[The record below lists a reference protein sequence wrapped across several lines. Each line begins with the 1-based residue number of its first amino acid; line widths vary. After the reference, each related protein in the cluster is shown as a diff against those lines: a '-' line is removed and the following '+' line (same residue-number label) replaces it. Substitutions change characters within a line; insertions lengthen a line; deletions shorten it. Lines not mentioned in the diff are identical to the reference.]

1 MNRKWLRLAAA
12 ALTLLVCMSLS
23 AAAEAPFY
31 DYTYDEWGDPVGAP
45 RAYDLFEVADASVI
59 GTALKGPSDLA
70 VSGEEI
76 YIADTGNNRIV
87 VLDSGFHLLR
97 EWNGTESPDGRLDFA
112 APEGVFVTEDGRV
125 LVADTGNGRL
135 VVTDREGRFLDVYGA
150 PETDILPSD
159 FQYKPIKVAADKAG
173 RLFVVSQSFNMGL
186 LEFDREGRFTQTL
199 GAAKVQVTVF
209 DLFWRLI
216 STKAQQ
222 ERMQQFVPTEYNN
235 LAVDEDGFVYASTS
249 IYEEYNIEGY
259 GLTAVRKLNASGSDI
274 LRYSMPLGELQYTV
288 RGQFAGPSR
297 IVDVYAGKNG
307 MFSILDANRGRV
319 FTYDSTGMLLYIFGT
334 YGDMDGALKNPRAI
348 DKLGDL
354 FLVLDGSKNTVTAY
368 APTAYARSFDQAA
381 AYHYQ
386 DEYELEA
393 AEWQN
398 VLSLNGNSDIA
409 YTGLGKAA
417 FRTGDYEQAMDYF
430 RKAGDRTNYSKA
442 FQYRRREIIA
452 DGFMWAV
459 PAFFAALAVV
469 IVAVKLKRKYR
480 PAHVD
485 PRSFRG
491 KLAYSRYVIFHPMD
505 GFWDLKREK
514 RGSLRV
520 ALLFTGLLCVV
531 MVAQRQ
537 LTGFLFNTANLKELN
552 LLIEI
557 SKVLLPFG
565 LWCISNWCVTSLMQ
579 GEGKLRDIATM
590 TGYALLPMLALNTV
604 GIVLSNLMTSK
615 EGDFYIFCVALGVLW
630 SLGLIL
636 LGHQQI
642 HDYTLGRSLFVT
654 FLTVVVMAVVVFLAI
669 LLLVLLQQMVGFASD
684 FINEIFYRV

>member
-1 MNRKWLRLAAA
+1 MSRKYLRFAVVLA
-12 ALTLLVCMSLS
+12 LLLGLSLPV
-23 AAAEAPFY
+23 AAEAPFY

-45 RAYDLFEVADASVI
+45 RAYDLFQVADAAVI
-59 GTALKGPSDLA
+59 GTALKGPSDLC
-70 VSGEEI
+70 VSGDEI

-87 VLDSGFHLLR
+87 VLDSGFRRVR
-97 EWNGTESPDGRLDFA
+97 EWNGTDSPDGRLDFA
-112 APEGVFVTEDGRV
+112 APEGVFVAEDGRV
-125 LVADTGNGRL
+125 LIADTGNGRL

-150 PETDILPSD
+150 PVTDILPED
-159 FQYKPIKVAADKAG
+159 FQYRPIKVAADKAG

-186 LEFDREGRFTQTL
+186 LQFDREGRFIQTL
-199 GAAKVQVTVF
+199 GAAKVQVTAF
-209 DLFWRLI
+209 DLLWRLI
-216 STKAQQ
+216 STKEQQ

-235 LAVDEDGFVYASTS
+235 LAVDEDGFVYATTS
-249 IYEEYNIEGY
+249 IYEEYNIEAY
-259 GLTAVRKLNASGSDI
+259 GLTAVRKLNASGNDI
-274 LRYSMPLGELQYTV
+274 LRYSMPLGELAYTV

-297 IVDVYAGKNG
+297 IVDVYAGENG
-307 MFSILDANRGRV
+307 MFSILDANRGRL
-319 FTYDSTGMLLYIFGT
+319 FTYDNTGMLLYIFGT
-334 YGDMDGALKNPRAI
+334 YGDMGGALKNPRAI
-348 DKLGDL
+348 DKSGDL

-368 APTAYARSFDQAA
+368 SPTAYARSFDRAT

-393 AEWQN
+393 QEWRTI
-398 VLSLNGNSDIA
+398 LSLNGNSNIA

-417 FRTGDYEQAMDYF
+417 FRTGRYEEAMEYF
-430 RKAGDRTNYSKA
+430 HKAGDRANYSKA

-459 PAFFAALAVV
+459 PVFLAALALLVV
-469 IVAVKLKRKYR
+469 GVKLKRRYC
-480 PAHVD
+480 PARVD
-485 PRSFRG
+485 PQSFRG
-491 KLAYSRYVIFHPMD
+491 KLAFGRYVAFHPMD
-505 GFWDLKREK
+505 GFWDLKREN

-537 LTGFLFNTANLKELN
+537 LTGFLFNTANIKELN

-590 TGYALLPMLALNTV
+590 TGYALLPMLVLNTV

-615 EGDFYIFCVALGVLW
+615 EGDFYFFCVALGALW

-642 HDYTLGRSLFVT
+642 HDYTLRRSLFVT

-669 LLLVLLQQMVGFASD
+669 LLIVLLQQMIGFGSD
-684 FINEIFYRV
+684 LLNEIFYRV

>member
-1 MNRKWLRLAAA
+1 MSRKYLRFAVVLA
-12 ALTLLVCMSLS
+12 LLLGLSLPV
-23 AAAEAPFY
+23 AAEAPFY

-45 RAYDLFEVADASVI
+45 RAYDLFQVADAAVI
-59 GTALKGPSDLA
+59 GTALKGPSDLC
-70 VSGEEI
+70 VSGDEI

-87 VLDSGFHLLR
+87 VLDSGFRRVR
-97 EWNGTESPDGRLDFA
+97 EWNGTDSPDGRLDFA
-112 APEGVFVTEDGRV
+112 APEGVFVAEDGRV
-125 LVADTGNGRL
+125 LIADTGNGRL

-150 PETDILPSD
+150 PVTDILPED
-159 FQYKPIKVAADKAG
+159 FQYRPIKVAADKAG

-186 LEFDREGRFTQTL
+186 LQFDREGRFIQTL
-199 GAAKVQVTVF
+199 GAAKVQVTAF
-209 DLFWRLI
+209 DLLWRLI
-216 STKAQQ
+216 STKEQQ

-235 LAVDEDGFVYASTS
+235 LAVDEDGFVYATTS
-249 IYEEYNIEGY
+249 IYEEYNIEAY
-259 GLTAVRKLNASGSDI
+259 GLTAVRKLNASGNDI
-274 LRYSMPLGELQYTV
+274 LRYSMPLGELAYTV

-297 IVDVYAGKNG
+297 IVDVYAGENG

-319 FTYDSTGMLLYIFGT
+319 FTYDNTGMLLYIFGT
-334 YGDMDGALKNPRAI
+334 YGDMGGALKNPRAI
-348 DKLGDL
+348 DKSGDL

-368 APTAYARSFDQAA
+368 SPTAYARSFDRAT

-393 AEWQN
+393 QEWRTI
-398 VLSLNGNSDIA
+398 LSLNGNSNIA

-417 FRTGDYEQAMDYF
+417 FRTGRYEEAMEYF
-430 RKAGDRTNYSKA
+430 HKAGDRANYSKA

-459 PAFFAALAVV
+459 PVFLAVLALLV
-469 IVAVKLKRKYR
+469 VGVKLKRRYC
-480 PAHVD
+480 PARVD
-485 PRSFRG
+485 PQSFRG
-491 KLAYSRYVIFHPMD
+491 KLAFGRYVAFHPMD
-505 GFWDLKREK
+505 GFWDLKREN

-537 LTGFLFNTANLKELN
+537 LTGFLFNTANIKELN

-590 TGYALLPMLALNTV
+590 TGYALLPMLVLNTV

-615 EGDFYIFCVALGVLW
+615 EGDFYFFCVALGVLW

-669 LLLVLLQQMVGFASD
+669 LLIVLLQQMIGFGSD
-684 FINEIFYRV
+684 LLNEIFYRV

>member
-1 MNRKWLRLAAA
+1 LSRKYLRFAVVLA
-12 ALTLLVCMSLS
+12 LLLGLSLPV
-23 AAAEAPFY
+23 AAEAPFY

-45 RAYDLFEVADASVI
+45 RAYDLFQVADAAVI
-59 GTALKGPSDLA
+59 GTALKGPSDLC
-70 VSGEEI
+70 VSGDEI

-87 VLDSGFHLLR
+87 VLDSGFRRVR
-97 EWNGTESPDGRLDFA
+97 EWNGTDSPDGRLDFA
-112 APEGVFVTEDGRV
+112 APEGVFVAEDGRV
-125 LVADTGNGRL
+125 LIADTGNGRL

-150 PETDILPSD
+150 PVTDILPED
-159 FQYKPIKVAADKAG
+159 FQYRPIKVAADKAG

-186 LEFDREGRFTQTL
+186 LQFDREGRFIQTL
-199 GAAKVQVTVF
+199 GAAKVQVTAF
-209 DLFWRLI
+209 DLLWRLI
-216 STKAQQ
+216 STKEQQ

-235 LAVDEDGFVYASTS
+235 LAVDEDGFVYATTS
-249 IYEEYNIEGY
+249 IYEEYNIEAY
-259 GLTAVRKLNASGSDI
+259 GLTAVRKLNASGNDI
-274 LRYSMPLGELQYTV
+274 LRYSMPLGELAYTV

-297 IVDVYAGKNG
+297 IVDVYAGENG

-319 FTYDSTGMLLYIFGT
+319 FTYDNTGMLLYIFGT
-334 YGDMDGALKNPRAI
+334 YGDMGGALKNPRAI
-348 DKLGDL
+348 DKSGDL

-368 APTAYARSFDQAA
+368 SPTAYARSFDRAT

-393 AEWQN
+393 QEWRTI
-398 VLSLNGNSDIA
+398 LSLNGNSNIA

-417 FRTGDYEQAMDYF
+417 FRTGRYEEAMEYF
-430 RKAGDRTNYSKA
+430 HKAGDRANYSKA

-459 PAFFAALAVV
+459 PVFLAALALLVV
-469 IVAVKLKRKYR
+469 GVKLKRRYC
-480 PAHVD
+480 PARVD
-485 PRSFRG
+485 PQSFRG
-491 KLAYSRYVIFHPMD
+491 KLAFGRYVAFHPMD
-505 GFWDLKREK
+505 GFWDLKREN

-537 LTGFLFNTANLKELN
+537 LTGFLFNTANIKELN

-590 TGYALLPMLALNTV
+590 TGYALLPMLVLNTV

-615 EGDFYIFCVALGVLW
+615 EGDFYFFCVALGALW

-669 LLLVLLQQMVGFASD
+669 LLIVLLQQMIGFGSD
-684 FINEIFYRV
+684 LLNEIFYRV

>member
-1 MNRKWLRLAAA
+1 MSRKYLRFAVVLA
-12 ALTLLVCMSLS
+12 LLLGLSLPV
-23 AAAEAPFY
+23 AAEAPFY

-45 RAYDLFEVADASVI
+45 RAYDLFQVADAAVI
-59 GTALKGPSDLA
+59 GTALKGPSDLC
-70 VSGEEI
+70 VSGDEI

-87 VLDSGFHLLR
+87 VLDSGFRRVR
-97 EWNGTESPDGRLDFA
+97 EWNGTDSPDGRLDFA
-112 APEGVFVTEDGRV
+112 APEGVFVAEDGRV
-125 LVADTGNGRL
+125 LIADTGNGRL

-150 PETDILPSD
+150 PVTDILPED
-159 FQYKPIKVAADKAG
+159 FQYRPIKVAADKAG

-186 LEFDREGRFTQTL
+186 LQFDREGRFIQTL
-199 GAAKVQVTVF
+199 GAAKVQVTAF
-209 DLFWRLI
+209 DLLWRLI
-216 STKAQQ
+216 STKEQQ

-235 LAVDEDGFVYASTS
+235 LAVDEDGFVYATTS
-249 IYEEYNIEGY
+249 IYEEYNIEAY
-259 GLTAVRKLNASGSDI
+259 GLTAVRKLNASGNDI
-274 LRYSMPLGELQYTV
+274 LRYSMPLGELAYTV

-297 IVDVYAGKNG
+297 IVDVYAGENG

-319 FTYDSTGMLLYIFGT
+319 FTYDNTGMLLYIFGT
-334 YGDMDGALKNPRAI
+334 YGDMGGALKNPRAI
-348 DKLGDL
+348 DKSGDL

-368 APTAYARSFDQAA
+368 SPTAYARSFDRAT

-393 AEWQN
+393 QEWRTI
-398 VLSLNGNSDIA
+398 LSLNGNSNIA

-417 FRTGDYEQAMDYF
+417 FRTGRYEEAMEYF
-430 RKAGDRTNYSKA
+430 HKAGDRANYSKA
-442 FQYRRREIIA
+442 FQYRRREI
-452 DGFMWAV
+452 GFMWAV
-459 PAFFAALAVV
+459 PVFLAVLALLV
-469 IVAVKLKRKYR
+469 VGVKLKRRYC
-480 PAHVD
+480 PARVD
-485 PRSFRG
+485 PQSFRG
-491 KLAYSRYVIFHPMD
+491 KLAFGRYVAFHPMD
-505 GFWDLKREK
+505 GFWDLKREN

-537 LTGFLFNTANLKELN
+537 LTGFLFNTANIKELN

-590 TGYALLPMLALNTV
+590 TGYALLPMLVLNTV

-615 EGDFYIFCVALGVLW
+615 EGDFYFFCVALGALW

-669 LLLVLLQQMVGFASD
+669 LLIVLLQQMIGFGSD
-684 FINEIFYRV
+684 LLNEIFYRV

>member
-1 MNRKWLRLAAA
+1 MSRKYLRFAVVLA
-12 ALTLLVCMSLS
+12 LLLGLSLPVV
-23 AAAEAPFY
+23 AEAPFY

-45 RAYDLFEVADASVI
+45 RAYDLFQVADAAVI
-59 GTALKGPSDLA
+59 GTALKGPSDLC
-70 VSGEEI
+70 VSGDEI

-87 VLDSGFHLLR
+87 VLDSGFRRVR
-97 EWNGTESPDGRLDFA
+97 EWNGTDSPDGRLDFA
-112 APEGVFVTEDGRV
+112 APEGVFVAEDGRV
-125 LVADTGNGRL
+125 LIADTGNGRL

-150 PETDILPSD
+150 PVTDILPED
-159 FQYKPIKVAADKAG
+159 FQYRPVKVAADKAG

-186 LEFDREGRFTQTL
+186 LQFDREGRFIQTL
-199 GAAKVQVTVF
+199 GAAKVQVTAF
-209 DLFWRLI
+209 DLLWRLI
-216 STKAQQ
+216 STKEQQ

-235 LAVDEDGFVYASTS
+235 LAVDEDGFVYATTS
-249 IYEEYNIEGY
+249 IYEEYNIEAY
-259 GLTAVRKLNASGSDI
+259 GLTAVRKLNASGNDI
-274 LRYSMPLGELQYTV
+274 LRYSMPLGELAYTV

-297 IVDVYAGKNG
+297 IVDVYAGENG

-319 FTYDSTGMLLYIFGT
+319 FTYDNTGMLLYIFGT
-334 YGDMDGALKNPRAI
+334 YGDMGGALKNPRAI
-348 DKLGDL
+348 DKSGDL

-368 APTAYARSFDQAA
+368 SPTAYARSFDRAT

-393 AEWQN
+393 QEWRTI
-398 VLSLNGNSDIA
+398 LSLNGNSNIA

-417 FRTGDYEQAMDYF
+417 FRTGRYEEAMEYF
-430 RKAGDRTNYSKA
+430 HKAGDRANYSKA

-459 PAFFAALAVV
+459 PVFLAALALLVV
-469 IVAVKLKRKYR
+469 GVKLKRRYC
-480 PAHVD
+480 PARVD
-485 PRSFRG
+485 PQSFRG
-491 KLAYSRYVIFHPMD
+491 KLAFGRYVAFHPMD
-505 GFWDLKREK
+505 GFWDLKREN

-537 LTGFLFNTANLKELN
+537 LTGFLFNTANIKELN

-590 TGYALLPMLALNTV
+590 TGYALLPMLVLNTV

-615 EGDFYIFCVALGVLW
+615 EGDFYFFCVALGALW

-669 LLLVLLQQMVGFASD
+669 LLIVLLQQMIGFGSD
-684 FINEIFYRV
+684 LLNEIFYRV

>member
-1 MNRKWLRLAAA
+1 MSRKYLRFAVVLA
-12 ALTLLVCMSLS
+12 LLLGLSLPV
-23 AAAEAPFY
+23 AAEAPFY

-45 RAYDLFEVADASVI
+45 RAYDLFQVADAAVI
-59 GTALKGPSDLA
+59 GTALKGPSDLC
-70 VSGEEI
+70 VSGDEI

-87 VLDSGFHLLR
+87 VLDSGFRRVR
-97 EWNGTESPDGRLDFA
+97 EWNGTDSPDGRLDFA
-112 APEGVFVTEDGRV
+112 APEGVFVAEDGRV
-125 LVADTGNGRL
+125 LIADTGNGRL

-150 PETDILPSD
+150 PVTDILPED
-159 FQYKPIKVAADKAG
+159 FQYRPIKVAADKAG

-186 LEFDREGRFTQTL
+186 LQFDREGRFIQTL
-199 GAAKVQVTVF
+199 GAAKVQVTAF
-209 DLFWRLI
+209 DLLWRLI
-216 STKAQQ
+216 STKEQQ

-235 LAVDEDGFVYASTS
+235 LAVDEDGFVYATTS
-249 IYEEYNIEGY
+249 IYEEYNIEAY
-259 GLTAVRKLNASGSDI
+259 GLTAVRKLNASGNDI
-274 LRYSMPLGELQYTV
+274 LRYSMPLGELAYTV

-297 IVDVYAGKNG
+297 IVDVYAGENG

-319 FTYDSTGMLLYIFGT
+319 FTYDNTGMLLYIFGT
-334 YGDMDGALKNPRAI
+334 YGDMGGALKNPRAI
-348 DKLGDL
+348 DKSGDL

-368 APTAYARSFDQAA
+368 SPTAYARSFDRAT

-393 AEWQN
+393 QEWRTI
-398 VLSLNGNSDIA
+398 LSLNGNSNIA

-417 FRTGDYEQAMDYF
+417 FRTGRYEEAMEYF
-430 RKAGDRTNYSKA
+430 HKAGDRANYSKA

-452 DGFMWAV
+452 DSFMWAV
-459 PAFFAALAVV
+459 PVFLAVLALLV
-469 IVAVKLKRKYR
+469 VGVKLKRRYC
-480 PAHVD
+480 PARVD
-485 PRSFRG
+485 PQSFRG
-491 KLAYSRYVIFHPMD
+491 KLAFGRYVAFHPMD
-505 GFWDLKREK
+505 GFWDLKREN

-537 LTGFLFNTANLKELN
+537 LTGFLFNTANIKELN

-590 TGYALLPMLALNTV
+590 TGYALLPMLVLNTV

-615 EGDFYIFCVALGVLW
+615 EGDFYFFCVALGVLW

-642 HDYTLGRSLFVT
+642 HDYPLRRSLFVT

-669 LLLVLLQQMVGFASD
+669 LLIVLLQQMIGFGSD
-684 FINEIFYRV
+684 LLNEIFYRV

>member
-1 MNRKWLRLAAA
+1 MSRKYLRFAVVLA
-12 ALTLLVCMSLS
+12 LLLGLSLPV
-23 AAAEAPFY
+23 AAEAPFY

-45 RAYDLFEVADASVI
+45 RAYDLFQVADAAVI
-59 GTALKGPSDLA
+59 GTALKGPSDLC
-70 VSGEEI
+70 VSGDEI

-87 VLDSGFHLLR
+87 VLDSGFHRVR
-97 EWNGTESPDGRLDFA
+97 EWNGTDSPDGRLDFA
-112 APEGVFVTEDGRV
+112 APEGVFVAEDGRV
-125 LVADTGNGRL
+125 LIADTGNGRL

-150 PETDILPSD
+150 PVTDILPED
-159 FQYKPIKVAADKAG
+159 FQYRPIKVAADKAG

-186 LEFDREGRFTQTL
+186 LQFDREGRFIQTL
-199 GAAKVQVTVF
+199 GAAKVQVTAF
-209 DLFWRLI
+209 DLLWRLI
-216 STKAQQ
+216 STKEQQ

-235 LAVDEDGFVYASTS
+235 LAVDEDGFVYATTS
-249 IYEEYNIEGY
+249 IYEEYNIEAY
-259 GLTAVRKLNASGSDI
+259 GLTAVRKLNASGNDI
-274 LRYSMPLGELQYTV
+274 LRYSMPLGELAYTV

-297 IVDVYAGKNG
+297 IVDVYAGENG

-319 FTYDSTGMLLYIFGT
+319 FTYDNTGMLLYIFGT
-334 YGDMDGALKNPRAI
+334 YGDMGGALKNPRAI
-348 DKLGDL
+348 DKSGDL

-368 APTAYARSFDQAA
+368 SPTAYARSFDRAT

-393 AEWQN
+393 QEWRTI
-398 VLSLNGNSDIA
+398 LSLNGNSNIA

-417 FRTGDYEQAMDYF
+417 FRTGRYEEAMEYF
-430 RKAGDRTNYSKA
+430 HKAGDRANYSKA

-452 DGFMWAV
+452 DSFMWAV
-459 PAFFAALAVV
+459 PVFLAVLALLV
-469 IVAVKLKRKYR
+469 VGVKLKRRYC
-480 PAHVD
+480 PARVD
-485 PRSFRG
+485 PQSFRG
-491 KLAYSRYVIFHPMD
+491 KLAFGRYVAFHPMD
-505 GFWDLKREK
+505 GFWDLKREN

-537 LTGFLFNTANLKELN
+537 LTGFLFNTANIKELN

-590 TGYALLPMLALNTV
+590 TGYALLPMLVLNTV

-615 EGDFYIFCVALGVLW
+615 EGDFYFFCVALGALW

-669 LLLVLLQQMVGFASD
+669 LLIVLLQQMIGFGSD
-684 FINEIFYRV
+684 LLNEIFYRV

>member
-1 MNRKWLRLAAA
+1 MSRKYLRFAVVLA
-12 ALTLLVCMSLS
+12 LLLGLSLPVV
-23 AAAEAPFY
+23 AEAPFY
-31 DYTYDEWGDPVGAP
+31 DYTYDEWGEPVGAP
-45 RAYDLFEVADASVI
+45 RAYDLFQVADAAVI
-59 GTALKGPSDLA
+59 GTALKGPSDLC
-70 VSGEEI
+70 VSGDEI

-87 VLDSGFHLLR
+87 VLDSGFRRVR
-97 EWNGTESPDGRLDFA
+97 EWNGTDSPDGRLDFA
-112 APEGVFVTEDGRV
+112 APEGVFVAEDGRV
-125 LVADTGNGRL
+125 LIADTGNGRL

-150 PETDILPSD
+150 PVTDILPED
-159 FQYKPIKVAADKAG
+159 FQYRPIKVAADKAG

-186 LEFDREGRFTQTL
+186 LQFDREGRFIQTL
-199 GAAKVQVTVF
+199 GAAKVQVTAF
-209 DLFWRLI
+209 DLLWRLI
-216 STKAQQ
+216 STKEQQ

-235 LAVDEDGFVYASTS
+235 LAVDEDGFVYATTS
-249 IYEEYNIEGY
+249 IYEEYNIEAY
-259 GLTAVRKLNASGSDI
+259 GLTAVRKLNASGNDI
-274 LRYSMPLGELQYTV
+274 LRYSMPLGELAYTV

-297 IVDVYAGKNG
+297 IVDVYAGENG

-319 FTYDSTGMLLYIFGT
+319 FTYDNTGMLLYIFGT
-334 YGDMDGALKNPRAI
+334 YGDMGGALKNPRAI
-348 DKLGDL
+348 DKSGDL

-368 APTAYARSFDQAA
+368 SPTAYARSFDRAT

-393 AEWQN
+393 QEWRTI
-398 VLSLNGNSDIA
+398 LSLNGNSNIA

-417 FRTGDYEQAMDYF
+417 FRTGRYEEAMEYF
-430 RKAGDRTNYSKA
+430 HKAGDRANYSKA

-459 PAFFAALAVV
+459 PVFLAALALLVV
-469 IVAVKLKRKYR
+469 GVKLKRRYC
-480 PAHVD
+480 PARVD
-485 PRSFRG
+485 PQSFRG
-491 KLAYSRYVIFHPMD
+491 KLAFGRYVAFHPMD
-505 GFWDLKREK
+505 GFWDLKREN

-537 LTGFLFNTANLKELN
+537 LTGFLFNTANIKELN

-590 TGYALLPMLALNTV
+590 TGYALLPMLVLNMV

-615 EGDFYIFCVALGVLW
+615 EGDFYFFCVALGALW

-669 LLLVLLQQMVGFASD
+669 LLIVLLQQMIGFGSD
-684 FINEIFYRV
+684 LLNEIFYRV

>member
-1 MNRKWLRLAAA
+1 MSRKYLRFAVVLA
-12 ALTLLVCMSLS
+12 LLLGLSLPV
-23 AAAEAPFY
+23 AAEAPFY

-45 RAYDLFEVADASVI
+45 RAYDLFQVADAAVI
-59 GTALKGPSDLA
+59 GTALKGPSDLC
-70 VSGEEI
+70 VSGDEI

-87 VLDSGFHLLR
+87 VLDSGFRRVR
-97 EWNGTESPDGRLDFA
+97 EWNGTDSPDGRLDFA
-112 APEGVFVTEDGRV
+112 APEGVFVAEDGRV
-125 LVADTGNGRL
+125 LIADTGNGRL

-150 PETDILPSD
+150 PVTDILPED
-159 FQYKPIKVAADKAG
+159 FQYRPIKVAADKAG

-186 LEFDREGRFTQTL
+186 LQFDREGRFIQTL
-199 GAAKVQVTVF
+199 GAAKVQVTAF
-209 DLFWRLI
+209 DLLWRLI
-216 STKAQQ
+216 STKEQQ

-235 LAVDEDGFVYASTS
+235 LAVDEDGFVYATTS
-249 IYEEYNIEGY
+249 IYEEYNIEAY
-259 GLTAVRKLNASGSDI
+259 GLTAVRKLNASGNDI
-274 LRYSMPLGELQYTV
+274 LRYSMPLGELAYTV

-297 IVDVYAGKNG
+297 IVDVYAGENG

-319 FTYDSTGMLLYIFGT
+319 FTYDNTGMLLYIFGT
-334 YGDMDGALKNPRAI
+334 YGDMGGALKNPRAI
-348 DKLGDL
+348 DKSGDL

-368 APTAYARSFDQAA
+368 SPTAYARSFDRAT

-393 AEWQN
+393 QEWRSI
-398 VLSLNGNSDIA
+398 LSLNGNSNIA

-417 FRTGDYEQAMDYF
+417 FRTGRYEEAMEYF
-430 RKAGDRTNYSKA
+430 HKAGDRANYSKA

-459 PAFFAALAVV
+459 PVFLAALALLVV
-469 IVAVKLKRKYR
+469 GVKLKRRYC
-480 PAHVD
+480 PARVD
-485 PRSFRG
+485 PQSFRG
-491 KLAYSRYVIFHPMD
+491 KLAFGRYVAFHPMD
-505 GFWDLKREK
+505 GFWDLKREN

-537 LTGFLFNTANLKELN
+537 LTGFLFNTANIKELN

-590 TGYALLPMLALNTV
+590 TGYALLPMLVLNTV

-615 EGDFYIFCVALGVLW
+615 EGDFYFFCVALGALW

-669 LLLVLLQQMVGFASD
+669 LLIVLLQQMIGFGSD
-684 FINEIFYRV
+684 LLNEIFYRV

>member
-1 MNRKWLRLAAA
+1 MSRKYLRFAVVLA
-12 ALTLLVCMSLS
+12 LLLGLSLPVV
-23 AAAEAPFY
+23 AEAPFY

-45 RAYDLFEVADASVI
+45 RAYDLFQVADAAVI
-59 GTALKGPSDLA
+59 GTALKGPSDLC
-70 VSGEEI
+70 VSGDEI

-87 VLDSGFHLLR
+87 VLDSGFRRVR
-97 EWNGTESPDGRLDFA
+97 EWNGTDSPDGRLDFA
-112 APEGVFVTEDGRV
+112 APEGVFVAEDGRV
-125 LVADTGNGRL
+125 LIADTGNGRL

-150 PETDILPSD
+150 PVTDILPED
-159 FQYKPIKVAADKAG
+159 FQYRPIKVAADKAG

-186 LEFDREGRFTQTL
+186 LQFDREGRFIQTL
-199 GAAKVQVTVF
+199 GAAKVQVTAF
-209 DLFWRLI
+209 DLLWRLI
-216 STKAQQ
+216 STKEQQ

-235 LAVDEDGFVYASTS
+235 LAVDEDGFVYATTS
-249 IYEEYNIEGY
+249 IYEEYNIEAY
-259 GLTAVRKLNASGSDI
+259 GLTAVRKLNASGNDI
-274 LRYSMPLGELQYTV
+274 LRYSMPLGELAYTV

-297 IVDVYAGKNG
+297 IVDVYAGENG

-319 FTYDSTGMLLYIFGT
+319 FTYDNTGMLLYIFGT
-334 YGDMDGALKNPRAI
+334 YGDMGGALKNPRAI
-348 DKLGDL
+348 DKSGDL

-368 APTAYARSFDQAA
+368 SPTAYARSFDRAT

-393 AEWQN
+393 QEWRTI
-398 VLSLNGNSDIA
+398 LSLNGNSNIA

-417 FRTGDYEQAMDYF
+417 FRTGRYEEAMEYF
-430 RKAGDRTNYSKA
+430 HKAGDRANYSKA

-452 DGFMWAV
+452 DSFMWAV
-459 PAFFAALAVV
+459 PVFLAVLALLV
-469 IVAVKLKRKYR
+469 VGVKLKRRYC
-480 PAHVD
+480 PARVD
-485 PRSFRG
+485 PQSFRG
-491 KLAYSRYVIFHPMD
+491 KLAFGRYVAFHPMD
-505 GFWDLKREK
+505 GFWDLKREN

-537 LTGFLFNTANLKELN
+537 LTGFLFNTANIKELN

-590 TGYALLPMLALNTV
+590 TGYALLPMLVLNTV

-615 EGDFYIFCVALGVLW
+615 EGDFYFFCVALGALW

-669 LLLVLLQQMVGFASD
+669 LLIVLLQQMIGFGSD
-684 FINEIFYRV
+684 LLNEIFYRV

>member
-1 MNRKWLRLAAA
+1 MSRKYLRFAVVLA
-12 ALTLLVCMSLS
+12 LLLGLSLPV
-23 AAAEAPFY
+23 AAEAPFY

-45 RAYDLFEVADASVI
+45 RAYDLFQVADAAVI
-59 GTALKGPSDLA
+59 GTALKGPSDLC
-70 VSGEEI
+70 VSGDEI

-87 VLDSGFHLLR
+87 VLDSGFRRVR
-97 EWNGTESPDGRLDFA
+97 EWNGTDSPDGRLDFA
-112 APEGVFVTEDGRV
+112 APEGVFVAEDGRV
-125 LVADTGNGRL
+125 LIADTGNGRL

-150 PETDILPSD
+150 PVTDILPED
-159 FQYKPIKVAADKAG
+159 FQYRPIKVAADKAG

-186 LEFDREGRFTQTL
+186 LQFDREGRFIQTL
-199 GAAKVQVTVF
+199 GAAKVQVTAF
-209 DLFWRLI
+209 DLLWRLI
-216 STKAQQ
+216 STKEQQ

-235 LAVDEDGFVYASTS
+235 LAVDEDGFVYATTS
-249 IYEEYNIEGY
+249 IYEEYNIEAY
-259 GLTAVRKLNASGSDI
+259 GLTAVRKLNASGNDI
-274 LRYSMPLGELQYTV
+274 LRYSLPLGELAYTV

-297 IVDVYAGKNG
+297 IVDVYAGENG

-319 FTYDSTGMLLYIFGT
+319 FTYDNTGMLLYIFGT
-334 YGDMDGALKNPRAI
+334 YGDMGGALKNPRAI
-348 DKLGDL
+348 DKSGDL

-368 APTAYARSFDQAA
+368 SPTAYARSFDRAT

-393 AEWQN
+393 QEWRTI
-398 VLSLNGNSDIA
+398 LSLNGNSNIA

-417 FRTGDYEQAMDYF
+417 FRTGRYEEAMEYF
-430 RKAGDRTNYSKA
+430 HKAGDRANYSKA

-459 PAFFAALAVV
+459 PVFLAALALLVV
-469 IVAVKLKRKYR
+469 GVKLKRRYC
-480 PAHVD
+480 PARVD
-485 PRSFRG
+485 PQSFRG
-491 KLAYSRYVIFHPMD
+491 KLAFGRYVAFHPMD
-505 GFWDLKREK
+505 GFWDLKREN

-537 LTGFLFNTANLKELN
+537 LTGFLFNTANIKELN

-590 TGYALLPMLALNTV
+590 TGYALLPMLVLNTV

-615 EGDFYIFCVALGVLW
+615 EGDFYFFCVALGVLW

-642 HDYTLGRSLFVT
+642 HDYTLRRSLFVT

-669 LLLVLLQQMVGFASD
+669 LLIVLLQQMIGFGSD
-684 FINEIFYRV
+684 LLNEIFYRV

>member
-1 MNRKWLRLAAA
+1 MSRKYLRFAVVLA
-12 ALTLLVCMSLS
+12 LLLGLSLPV
-23 AAAEAPFY
+23 AAEAPFY

-45 RAYDLFEVADASVI
+45 RAYDLFQVADAAVI
-59 GTALKGPSDLA
+59 GTALKGPSDLC
-70 VSGEEI
+70 VSGDEI

-87 VLDSGFHLLR
+87 VLDSGFRRVR
-97 EWNGTESPDGRLDFA
+97 EWNGTDSPDGRLDFA
-112 APEGVFVTEDGRV
+112 APEGVFVAEDGRV
-125 LVADTGNGRL
+125 LIADTGNGRL

-150 PETDILPSD
+150 PVTDILPED
-159 FQYKPIKVAADKAG
+159 FQYRPIKVAADKAG

-186 LEFDREGRFTQTL
+186 LQFDREGRFIQTL
-199 GAAKVQVTVF
+199 GAAKVQVTAF
-209 DLFWRLI
+209 DLLWRLI
-216 STKAQQ
+216 STKEQQ

-235 LAVDEDGFVYASTS
+235 LAVDEDGFVYATTS
-249 IYEEYNIEGY
+249 IYEEYNIEAY
-259 GLTAVRKLNASGSDI
+259 GLTAVRKLNASGNDI
-274 LRYSMPLGELQYTV
+274 LRYSMPLGELAYTV

-297 IVDVYAGKNG
+297 IVDVYAGENG

-319 FTYDSTGMLLYIFGT
+319 FTYDNTGMLLYIFGT
-334 YGDMDGALKNPRAI
+334 YGDMGGALKNPRAI
-348 DKLGDL
+348 DKSGDL

-368 APTAYARSFDQAA
+368 SPTAYARSFDRAT

-393 AEWQN
+393 QEWRTI
-398 VLSLNGNSDIA
+398 LSLNGNSNIA

-417 FRTGDYEQAMDYF
+417 FRTGRYEEAMEYF
-430 RKAGDRTNYSKA
+430 HKAGDRANYSKA

-459 PAFFAALAVV
+459 PVFLAVLALLV
-469 IVAVKLKRKYR
+469 DGVKLKRRYC
-480 PAHVD
+480 PARVD
-485 PRSFRG
+485 PQSFRG
-491 KLAYSRYVIFHPMD
+491 KLAFGRYVAFHPMD
-505 GFWDLKREK
+505 GFWDLKREN

-537 LTGFLFNTANLKELN
+537 LTGFLFNTANIKELN

-590 TGYALLPMLALNTV
+590 TGYALLPMLVLNTV

-615 EGDFYIFCVALGVLW
+615 EGDFYFFCVALGALW

-669 LLLVLLQQMVGFASD
+669 LLIVLLQQMIGFGSD
-684 FINEIFYRV
+684 LLNEIFYRV

>member
-1 MNRKWLRLAAA
+1 MSRKYLRFAVVLALLLGL
-12 ALTLLVCMSLS
+12 ALPVV
-23 AAAEAPFY
+23 AEAPFY

-45 RAYDLFEVADASVI
+45 RAYDLFQVADAAVI
-59 GTALKGPSDLA
+59 GTALKGPSDLC
-70 VSGEEI
+70 VSGDEI

-87 VLDSGFHLLR
+87 VLDSGFRRVR
-97 EWNGTESPDGRLDFA
+97 EWNGTDSPDGRLDFA
-112 APEGVFVTEDGRV
+112 APEGVFVAEDGRV
-125 LVADTGNGRL
+125 LIADTGNGRL

-150 PETDILPSD
+150 PVTDILPED
-159 FQYKPIKVAADKAG
+159 FQYRPIKVAADKAG

-186 LEFDREGRFTQTL
+186 LQFDREGRFIQTL
-199 GAAKVQVTVF
+199 GAAKVQVTAF
-209 DLFWRLI
+209 DLLWRLI
-216 STKAQQ
+216 STKEQQ

-235 LAVDEDGFVYASTS
+235 LAVDEDGFVYATTS
-249 IYEEYNIEGY
+249 IYEEYNIEAY
-259 GLTAVRKLNASGSDI
+259 GLTAVRKLNASGNDI
-274 LRYSMPLGELQYTV
+274 LRYSMPLGELAYTV

-297 IVDVYAGKNG
+297 IVDVYAGENG

-319 FTYDSTGMLLYIFGT
+319 FTYDNTGMLLYIFGT
-334 YGDMDGALKNPRAI
+334 YGDMGGALKNPRAI
-348 DKLGDL
+348 DKSGDL

-368 APTAYARSFDQAA
+368 SPTAYARSFDRAT

-393 AEWQN
+393 QEWRTI
-398 VLSLNGNSDIA
+398 LSLNGNSNIA

-417 FRTGDYEQAMDYF
+417 FRTGRYEEAMEYF
-430 RKAGDRTNYSKA
+430 HKAGDRANYSKA

-459 PAFFAALAVV
+459 PVFLAALALLVV
-469 IVAVKLKRKYR
+469 GVKLKRRYC
-480 PAHVD
+480 PARVD
-485 PRSFRG
+485 PQSFRG
-491 KLAYSRYVIFHPMD
+491 KLAFGRYVAFHPMD
-505 GFWDLKREK
+505 GFWDLKREN

-537 LTGFLFNTANLKELN
+537 LTGFLFNTANIKELN

-590 TGYALLPMLALNTV
+590 TGYALLPMLVLNTV

-615 EGDFYIFCVALGVLW
+615 EGDFYFFCVALGALW

-669 LLLVLLQQMVGFASD
+669 LLIVLLQQMIGFGSD
-684 FINEIFYRV
+684 LLNEIFYRV

>member
-1 MNRKWLRLAAA
+1 MSRKYLRFAVVLA
-12 ALTLLVCMSLS
+12 LLLGLSLPV
-23 AAAEAPFY
+23 AAEAPFY

-45 RAYDLFEVADASVI
+45 RAYDLFQVADAAVI
-59 GTALKGPSDLA
+59 GTALKGPSDLC
-70 VSGEEI
+70 VSGDEI

-87 VLDSGFHLLR
+87 VLDSGFRRVR
-97 EWNGTESPDGRLDFA
+97 EWNGTDSPDGRLDFA
-112 APEGVFVTEDGRV
+112 APEGVFVAEDGRV
-125 LVADTGNGRL
+125 LIADTGNGRL

-150 PETDILPSD
+150 PVTDILPED
-159 FQYKPIKVAADKAG
+159 FQYRPIKVAADKAG

-186 LEFDREGRFTQTL
+186 LQFDREGRFIQTL
-199 GAAKVQVTVF
+199 GAAKVQVTAF
-209 DLFWRLI
+209 DLLWRLI
-216 STKAQQ
+216 STKEQQ

-235 LAVDEDGFVYASTS
+235 LAVDEDGFVYATTS
-249 IYEEYNIEGY
+249 IYEEYNIEAY
-259 GLTAVRKLNASGSDI
+259 GLTAVRKLNASGNDI
-274 LRYSMPLGELQYTV
+274 LRYSMPLGELAYTV

-297 IVDVYAGKNG
+297 IVDVYAGENG

-319 FTYDSTGMLLYIFGT
+319 FTYDNTGMLLYIFGT
-334 YGDMDGALKNPRAI
+334 YGDMGGALKNPRAI
-348 DKLGDL
+348 DKSGDL

-368 APTAYARSFDQAA
+368 SPTAYARSFDRAT

-393 AEWQN
+393 QEWRTI
-398 VLSLNGNSDIA
+398 LSLNGNSNIA

-417 FRTGDYEQAMDYF
+417 FRTGRYEEAMEYF
-430 RKAGDRTNYSKA
+430 HKAGDRANYSKA

-452 DGFMWAV
+452 DSFMWAV
-459 PAFFAALAVV
+459 PVFLAVLALLV
-469 IVAVKLKRKYR
+469 VGVKLKRRYC
-480 PAHVD
+480 PARVD
-485 PRSFRG
+485 PQSFRG
-491 KLAYSRYVIFHPMD
+491 KLAFGRYVAFHPMD
-505 GFWDLKREK
+505 GFWDLKREN

-537 LTGFLFNTANLKELN
+537 LTGFLFNTANIKELN

-590 TGYALLPMLALNTV
+590 TGYALLPMLVLNTV

-615 EGDFYIFCVALGVLW
+615 EGDFYFFCVALGVLW

-642 HDYTLGRSLFVT
+642 HDYTLRRSLFVT

-669 LLLVLLQQMVGFASD
+669 LLIVLLQQMIGFGSD
-684 FINEIFYRV
+684 LLNEIFYRV

>member
-1 MNRKWLRLAAA
+1 MSRKYLRFAVVLA
-12 ALTLLVCMSLS
+12 LLLGLSLPV
-23 AAAEAPFY
+23 AAEAPFY

-45 RAYDLFEVADASVI
+45 RAYDLFQVADAAVI
-59 GTALKGPSDLA
+59 GTALKGPSDLC
-70 VSGEEI
+70 VSGDEI

-87 VLDSGFHLLR
+87 VLDSGFRRVR
-97 EWNGTESPDGRLDFA
+97 EWNGTDSPDGRLDFA
-112 APEGVFVTEDGRV
+112 APEGVFVAEDGRV
-125 LVADTGNGRL
+125 LIADTGNGRL

-150 PETDILPSD
+150 PVTDILPED
-159 FQYKPIKVAADKAG
+159 FQYRPIKVAADKAG

-186 LEFDREGRFTQTL
+186 LQFDREGRFIQTL
-199 GAAKVQVTVF
+199 GAAKVQVTAF
-209 DLFWRLI
+209 DLLWRLI
-216 STKAQQ
+216 STKEQQ

-235 LAVDEDGFVYASTS
+235 LAVDEDGFVYATTS
-249 IYEEYNIEGY
+249 IYEEYNIEAY
-259 GLTAVRKLNASGSDI
+259 GLTAVRKLNASGNDI
-274 LRYSMPLGELQYTV
+274 LRYSMPLGELAYTV

-297 IVDVYAGKNG
+297 IVDVYAGENG

-319 FTYDSTGMLLYIFGT
+319 FTYDNTGMLLYIFGT
-334 YGDMDGALKNPRAI
+334 YGDMGGALKNPRAI
-348 DKLGDL
+348 DKSGDL

-368 APTAYARSFDQAA
+368 SPTAYARSFDRAT

-393 AEWQN
+393 QEWRTI
-398 VLSLNGNSDIA
+398 LSLNGNSNIA

-417 FRTGDYEQAMDYF
+417 FRTGRYEEAMEYF
-430 RKAGDRTNYSKA
+430 HNAGDRANYSKA

-459 PAFFAALAVV
+459 PVFLAVLALLV
-469 IVAVKLKRKYR
+469 VGVKLKRRYC
-480 PAHVD
+480 PARVD
-485 PRSFRG
+485 PQSFRG
-491 KLAYSRYVIFHPMD
+491 KLAFGRYVAFHPMD
-505 GFWDLKREK
+505 GFWDLKREN

-537 LTGFLFNTANLKELN
+537 LTGFLFNTANIKELN

-590 TGYALLPMLALNTV
+590 TGYALLPMLVLNTV

-615 EGDFYIFCVALGVLW
+615 EGDFYFFCVALGALW

-669 LLLVLLQQMVGFASD
+669 LLIVLLQQMIGFGSD
-684 FINEIFYRV
+684 LLNEIFYRV

>member
-1 MNRKWLRLAAA
+1 MSRKYLRFAVVLA
-12 ALTLLVCMSLS
+12 LLLGLSLPV
-23 AAAEAPFY
+23 AAEAPFY

-45 RAYDLFEVADASVI
+45 RAYDLFQVADAAVI
-59 GTALKGPSDLA
+59 GTALKGPSDLC
-70 VSGEEI
+70 VSGDEI

-87 VLDSGFHLLR
+87 VLDSGFRRVR
-97 EWNGTESPDGRLDFA
+97 EWNGTDSPDGRLDFA
-112 APEGVFVTEDGRV
+112 APEGVFVAEDGRV
-125 LVADTGNGRL
+125 LIADTGNGRL

-150 PETDILPSD
+150 PVTDILPED
-159 FQYKPIKVAADKAG
+159 FQYRPIKVAADKAG

-186 LEFDREGRFTQTL
+186 LQFDREGRFIQTL
-199 GAAKVQVTVF
+199 GAAKVQVTAF
-209 DLFWRLI
+209 DLLWRLI
-216 STKAQQ
+216 STKEQQ

-235 LAVDEDGFVYASTS
+235 LAVDEDGFVYATTS
-249 IYEEYNIEGY
+249 IYEEYNIEAY
-259 GLTAVRKLNASGSDI
+259 GLTAVRKLNASGNDI
-274 LRYSMPLGELQYTV
+274 LRYSMPLGELAYTV

-297 IVDVYAGKNG
+297 IVDVYAGENG

-319 FTYDSTGMLLYIFGT
+319 FTYDNTGMLLYIFGT
-334 YGDMDGALKNPRAI
+334 YGDMGGALKNPRAI
-348 DKLGDL
+348 DKSGDL

-368 APTAYARSFDQAA
+368 SPTAYARSFDRAT

-393 AEWQN
+393 QEWRTI
-398 VLSLNGNSDIA
+398 LSLNGNSNIA

-417 FRTGDYEQAMDYF
+417 FRTGRYEEAMEYF
-430 RKAGDRTNYSKA
+430 HKAGDRANYSKA

-459 PAFFAALAVV
+459 PVFLAALALLVV
-469 IVAVKLKRKYR
+469 GVKLKRRYC
-480 PAHVD
+480 PARVD
-485 PRSFRG
+485 PQSFRG
-491 KLAYSRYVIFHPMD
+491 KLAFGRYVAFHPMD
-505 GFWDLKREK
+505 GFWDLKREN

-537 LTGFLFNTANLKELN
+537 LTGFLFNTANIKELN

-590 TGYALLPMLALNTV
+590 TGYALLPMLVLNTV

-615 EGDFYIFCVALGVLW
+615 EGDFYFFCVALGALW

-669 LLLVLLQQMVGFASD
+669 LLIVLLQQMIGFGSD
-684 FINEIFYRV
+684 LLNEIFYRV

>member
-1 MNRKWLRLAAA
+1 MSRKYLRFAVVLA
-12 ALTLLVCMSLS
+12 LLLGLSLPV
-23 AAAEAPFY
+23 AAEAPFY

-45 RAYDLFEVADASVI
+45 RAYDLFQVADAAVI
-59 GTALKGPSDLA
+59 GTALKGPSDLC
-70 VSGEEI
+70 VSGDEI

-87 VLDSGFHLLR
+87 VLDSGFRRVR
-97 EWNGTESPDGRLDFA
+97 EWNGTDSPDGRLDFA
-112 APEGVFVTEDGRV
+112 APEGVFVAEDGRV
-125 LVADTGNGRL
+125 LIADTGNGRL
-135 VVTDREGRFLDVYGA
+135 VVTDRGGRFLDVYGA
-150 PETDILPSD
+150 PVTDILPED
-159 FQYKPIKVAADKAG
+159 FQYRPIKVAADKAG

-186 LEFDREGRFTQTL
+186 LQFDREGRFIQTL
-199 GAAKVQVTVF
+199 GAAKVQVTAF
-209 DLFWRLI
+209 DLLWRLI
-216 STKAQQ
+216 STKEQQ

-235 LAVDEDGFVYASTS
+235 LAVDEDGFVYATTS
-249 IYEEYNIEGY
+249 IYEEYNIEAY
-259 GLTAVRKLNASGSDI
+259 GLTAVRKLNASGNDI
-274 LRYSMPLGELQYTV
+274 LRYSMPLGELAYTV

-297 IVDVYAGKNG
+297 IVDVYAGENG

-319 FTYDSTGMLLYIFGT
+319 FTYDNTGMLLYIFGT
-334 YGDMDGALKNPRAI
+334 YGDMGGALKNPRAI
-348 DKLGDL
+348 DKSGDL

-368 APTAYARSFDQAA
+368 SPTAYARSFDRAT

-393 AEWQN
+393 QEWRTI
-398 VLSLNGNSDIA
+398 LSLNGNSNIA

-417 FRTGDYEQAMDYF
+417 FRTGRYEEAMEYF
-430 RKAGDRTNYSKA
+430 HKAGDRANYSKA

-459 PAFFAALAVV
+459 PVFLAVLALLV
-469 IVAVKLKRKYR
+469 VGVKLKRRYC
-480 PAHVD
+480 PARVD
-485 PRSFRG
+485 PQSFRG
-491 KLAYSRYVIFHPMD
+491 KLAFGRYVAFHPMD
-505 GFWDLKREK
+505 GFWDLKREN

-537 LTGFLFNTANLKELN
+537 LTGFLFNTANIKELN

-590 TGYALLPMLALNTV
+590 TGYALLPMLVLNTV

-615 EGDFYIFCVALGVLW
+615 EGDFYFFCVALGALW

-669 LLLVLLQQMVGFASD
+669 LLIVLLQQMIGFGSD
-684 FINEIFYRV
+684 LLNEIFYRV

>member
-1 MNRKWLRLAAA
+1 MSRKYLRFAVVLA
-12 ALTLLVCMSLS
+12 LLLGLSLPV
-23 AAAEAPFY
+23 AAEAPFY

-45 RAYDLFEVADASVI
+45 RAYDLFQVADAAVI
-59 GTALKGPSDLA
+59 GTALKGPSDLC
-70 VSGEEI
+70 VSGDEI

-87 VLDSGFHLLR
+87 VLDSGFRRVR
-97 EWNGTESPDGRLDFA
+97 EWNGTDSPDGRLDFA
-112 APEGVFVTEDGRV
+112 APEGVFVAEDGRV
-125 LVADTGNGRL
+125 LIADTGNGRL

-150 PETDILPSD
+150 PVTDILPED
-159 FQYKPIKVAADKAG
+159 FQYRPIKVAADKAG

-186 LEFDREGRFTQTL
+186 LQFDREGRFIQTL
-199 GAAKVQVTVF
+199 GAAKVQVTAF
-209 DLFWRLI
+209 DLLWRLI
-216 STKAQQ
+216 STKEQQ

-235 LAVDEDGFVYASTS
+235 LAVDEDGFVYATTS
-249 IYEEYNIEGY
+249 IYEEYNIEAY
-259 GLTAVRKLNASGSDI
+259 GLTAVRKLNASGNDI
-274 LRYSMPLGELQYTV
+274 LRYSMPLGELAYTV

-297 IVDVYAGKNG
+297 IVDVYAGENG

-319 FTYDSTGMLLYIFGT
+319 FTYDNTGMLLYIFGT
-334 YGDMDGALKNPRAI
+334 YGDMGGALKNPRAI
-348 DKLGDL
+348 DKSGDL

-368 APTAYARSFDQAA
+368 SPTAYARSFDRAT

-393 AEWQN
+393 QEWRTI
-398 VLSLNGNSDIA
+398 LSLNGNSNIA

-417 FRTGDYEQAMDYF
+417 FRTGRYEEAMEYF
-430 RKAGDRTNYSKA
+430 HKAGDRANYSKA

-459 PAFFAALAVV
+459 PVFLAALALLVV
-469 IVAVKLKRKYR
+469 GVKLKRRYC
-480 PAHVD
+480 PARVD
-485 PRSFRG
+485 PQSFRG
-491 KLAYSRYVIFHPMD
+491 KLAFGRYVAFHPMD
-505 GFWDLKREK
+505 GFWDLKREN

-537 LTGFLFNTANLKELN
+537 LTGFLFNTANIKELN

-590 TGYALLPMLALNTV
+590 TGYALLPMLVLNTV

-615 EGDFYIFCVALGVLW
+615 EGDFYFFCVALGVLW

-642 HDYTLGRSLFVT
+642 HDYTLRRSLFVT

-669 LLLVLLQQMVGFASD
+669 LLIVLLQQMIGFGSD
-684 FINEIFYRV
+684 LLNEIFYRV

>member
-1 MNRKWLRLAAA
+1 MSRKYLRFAVVLA
-12 ALTLLVCMSLS
+12 LLLGLSLPVV
-23 AAAEAPFY
+23 AEAPFY

-45 RAYDLFEVADASVI
+45 RAYDLFQVADAAVI
-59 GTALKGPSDLA
+59 GTALKGPSDLC
-70 VSGEEI
+70 VSGDEI

-87 VLDSGFHLLR
+87 VLDSGFRRVR
-97 EWNGTESPDGRLDFA
+97 EWNGTDSPDGRLDFA
-112 APEGVFVTEDGRV
+112 APEGVFVAEDGRV
-125 LVADTGNGRL
+125 LIADTGNGRL

-150 PETDILPSD
+150 PVTDILPED
-159 FQYKPIKVAADKAG
+159 FQYRPIKVAADKAG

-186 LEFDREGRFTQTL
+186 LQFDREGRFIQTL
-199 GAAKVQVTVF
+199 GAAKVQVTAF
-209 DLFWRLI
+209 DLLWRLI
-216 STKAQQ
+216 STKEQQ

-235 LAVDEDGFVYASTS
+235 LAVDEDGFVYATTS
-249 IYEEYNIEGY
+249 IYEEYNIEAY
-259 GLTAVRKLNASGSDI
+259 GLTAVRKLNASGNDI
-274 LRYSMPLGELQYTV
+274 LRYSMPLGELAYTV

-297 IVDVYAGKNG
+297 IVDVYAGENG

-319 FTYDSTGMLLYIFGT
+319 FTYDNTGMLLYIFGT
-334 YGDMDGALKNPRAI
+334 YGDMGGALKNPRAI
-348 DKLGDL
+348 DKSGDL

-368 APTAYARSFDQAA
+368 SPTAYARSFDRAT

-393 AEWQN
+393 QEWRTI
-398 VLSLNGNSDIA
+398 LSLNGNSNIA

-417 FRTGDYEQAMDYF
+417 FRTGRYEEAMEYF
-430 RKAGDRTNYSKA
+430 HKAGDRANYSKA

-459 PAFFAALAVV
+459 PVFLAVLALLV
-469 IVAVKLKRKYR
+469 VGVKLKRRYC
-480 PAHVD
+480 PARVD
-485 PRSFRG
+485 PQSFRG
-491 KLAYSRYVIFHPMD
+491 KLAFGRYVAFHPMD
-505 GFWDLKREK
+505 GFWDLKREN

-537 LTGFLFNTANLKELN
+537 LTGFLFNTANIKELN

-590 TGYALLPMLALNTV
+590 TGYALLPMLVLNTV

-615 EGDFYIFCVALGVLW
+615 EGDFYFFCVALGALW

-669 LLLVLLQQMVGFASD
+669 LLIVLLQQMIGFGSD
-684 FINEIFYRV
+684 LLNEIFYRV

>member
-1 MNRKWLRLAAA
+1 
-12 ALTLLVCMSLS
+12 
-23 AAAEAPFY
+23 
-31 DYTYDEWGDPVGAP
+31 
-45 RAYDLFEVADASVI
+45 
-59 GTALKGPSDLA
+59 
-70 VSGEEI
+70 
-76 YIADTGNNRIV
+76 
-87 VLDSGFHLLR
+87 
-97 EWNGTESPDGRLDFA
+97 
-112 APEGVFVTEDGRV
+112 
-125 LVADTGNGRL
+125 
-135 VVTDREGRFLDVYGA
+135 
-150 PETDILPSD
+150 
-159 FQYKPIKVAADKAG
+159 
-173 RLFVVSQSFNMGL
+173 MGL
-186 LEFDREGRFTQTL
+186 LQFDREGRFIQTL
-199 GAAKVQVTVF
+199 GAAKVQVTAF
-209 DLFWRLI
+209 DLLWRLI
-216 STKAQQ
+216 STKEQQ

-235 LAVDEDGFVYASTS
+235 LAVDEDGFVYATTS
-249 IYEEYNIEGY
+249 IYEEYNIEAY
-259 GLTAVRKLNASGSDI
+259 GLTAVRKLNASGNDI
-274 LRYSMPLGELQYTV
+274 LRYSMPLGELAYTV

-297 IVDVYAGKNG
+297 IVDVYAGENG

-319 FTYDSTGMLLYIFGT
+319 FTYDNTGMLLYIFGT
-334 YGDMDGALKNPRAI
+334 YGDMGGALKNPRAI
-348 DKLGDL
+348 DKSGDL

-368 APTAYARSFDQAA
+368 SPTAYARSFDRAT

-393 AEWQN
+393 QEWRTI
-398 VLSLNGNSDIA
+398 LSLNGNSNIA

-417 FRTGDYEQAMDYF
+417 FRTGRYEEAMEYF
-430 RKAGDRTNYSKA
+430 HKAGDRANYSKA

-459 PAFFAALAVV
+459 PVFLAVLALLV
-469 IVAVKLKRKYR
+469 VGVKLKRRYC
-480 PAHVD
+480 PARVD
-485 PRSFRG
+485 PQSFRG
-491 KLAYSRYVIFHPMD
+491 KLAFGRYVAFHPMD
-505 GFWDLKREK
+505 GFWDLKREN

-537 LTGFLFNTANLKELN
+537 LTGFLFNTANIKELN

-590 TGYALLPMLALNTV
+590 TGYALLPMLVLNTV

-615 EGDFYIFCVALGVLW
+615 EGDFYFFCVALGALW

-669 LLLVLLQQMVGFASD
+669 LLIVLLQQMIGFGSD
-684 FINEIFYRV
+684 LLNEIFYRV

>member
-1 MNRKWLRLAAA
+1 MSRKYLRFAVVLA
-12 ALTLLVCMSLS
+12 LLLGLSLPVV
-23 AAAEAPFY
+23 AEAPFY

-45 RAYDLFEVADASVI
+45 RAYDLFQVADAAVI
-59 GTALKGPSDLA
+59 GTALKGPSDLC
-70 VSGEEI
+70 VSGDEI

-87 VLDSGFHLLR
+87 VLDSGFRRVR
-97 EWNGTESPDGRLDFA
+97 EWNGTDSPDGRLDFA
-112 APEGVFVTEDGRV
+112 APEGVFVAEDGRV
-125 LVADTGNGRL
+125 LIADTGNGRL

-150 PETDILPSD
+150 PVTDILPED
-159 FQYKPIKVAADKAG
+159 FQYRPVKVAADKAG

-186 LEFDREGRFTQTL
+186 LQFDREGRFIQTL
-199 GAAKVQVTVF
+199 GAAKVQVTAF
-209 DLFWRLI
+209 DLLWRLI
-216 STKAQQ
+216 STKEQQ

-235 LAVDEDGFVYASTS
+235 LAVDEDGFVYATTS
-249 IYEEYNIEGY
+249 IYEEYNIEAY
-259 GLTAVRKLNASGSDI
+259 GLTAVRKLNASGNDI
-274 LRYSMPLGELQYTV
+274 LRYSMPLGELAYTV

-297 IVDVYAGKNG
+297 IVDVYAGENG

-319 FTYDSTGMLLYIFGT
+319 FTYDNTGMLLYIFGT
-334 YGDMDGALKNPRAI
+334 YGDMGGALKNPRAI
-348 DKLGDL
+348 DKSGDL

-368 APTAYARSFDQAA
+368 SPTAYARSFDRAT

-393 AEWQN
+393 QEWRTI
-398 VLSLNGNSDIA
+398 LSLNGNSNIA

-417 FRTGDYEQAMDYF
+417 FRTGRYEEAMEYF
-430 RKAGDRTNYSKA
+430 HKAGDRANYSKA

-459 PAFFAALAVV
+459 PVFLAVLALLV
-469 IVAVKLKRKYR
+469 VGVKLKRRYC
-480 PAHVD
+480 PARVD
-485 PRSFRG
+485 PQSFRG
-491 KLAYSRYVIFHPMD
+491 KLAFGRYVAFHPMD
-505 GFWDLKREK
+505 GFWDLKREN

-537 LTGFLFNTANLKELN
+537 LTGFLFNTANIKELN

-590 TGYALLPMLALNTV
+590 TGYALLPMLVLNTV

-615 EGDFYIFCVALGVLW
+615 EGDFYFFCVALGALW

-669 LLLVLLQQMVGFASD
+669 LLIVLLQQMIGFGSD
-684 FINEIFYRV
+684 LLNEIFYRV

>member
-1 MNRKWLRLAAA
+1 MSRKYLRFAVVLA
-12 ALTLLVCMSLS
+12 LLLGLSLPV
-23 AAAEAPFY
+23 AAEAPFY

-45 RAYDLFEVADASVI
+45 RAYDLFQVADAAVI
-59 GTALKGPSDLA
+59 GTALKGPSDLC
-70 VSGEEI
+70 VSGDEI

-87 VLDSGFHLLR
+87 VLDSGFRRVR
-97 EWNGTESPDGRLDFA
+97 EWNGTDSPDGRLDFA
-112 APEGVFVTEDGRV
+112 APEGVFVAEDGRV
-125 LVADTGNGRL
+125 LIADTGNGRL

-150 PETDILPSD
+150 PVTDILPED
-159 FQYKPIKVAADKAG
+159 FQYRPIKVAADKAG

-186 LEFDREGRFTQTL
+186 LQFDREGRFIQTL
-199 GAAKVQVTVF
+199 GAAKVQVTAF
-209 DLFWRLI
+209 DLLWRLI
-216 STKAQQ
+216 STKEQQ

-235 LAVDEDGFVYASTS
+235 LAVDEDGFVYATTS
-249 IYEEYNIEGY
+249 IYEEYNIEAY
-259 GLTAVRKLNASGSDI
+259 GLTAVRKLNASGNDI
-274 LRYSMPLGELQYTV
+274 LRYSMPLGELAYTV

-297 IVDVYAGKNG
+297 IVDVYAGENG

-319 FTYDSTGMLLYIFGT
+319 FTYDNTGMLLYIFGT
-334 YGDMDGALKNPRAI
+334 YGDMGGALKNPRAI
-348 DKLGDL
+348 DKSGDL

-368 APTAYARSFDQAA
+368 SPTAYARSFDRAT

-393 AEWQN
+393 QEWRTI
-398 VLSLNGNSDIA
+398 LSLNGNSNIA

-417 FRTGDYEQAMDYF
+417 FRTGRYEEAMEYF
-430 RKAGDRTNYSKA
+430 HKAGDRANYSKA

-452 DGFMWAV
+452 DSFMWAV
-459 PAFFAALAVV
+459 PVFLAVLALLV
-469 IVAVKLKRKYR
+469 VGVKLKRRYC
-480 PAHVD
+480 PARVD
-485 PRSFRG
+485 PQSFRG
-491 KLAYSRYVIFHPMD
+491 KLAFGRYVAFHPMD
-505 GFWDLKREK
+505 GFWDLKREN

-537 LTGFLFNTANLKELN
+537 LTGFLFNTANIKELN

-590 TGYALLPMLALNTV
+590 TGYALLPMLVLNTV

-615 EGDFYIFCVALGVLW
+615 EGDFYFFCVALGALW

-669 LLLVLLQQMVGFASD
+669 LLIVLLQQMIGFGSD
-684 FINEIFYRV
+684 LLNEIFYRV

>member
-1 MNRKWLRLAAA
+1 MSRKYLRFAVVLA
-12 ALTLLVCMSLS
+12 LLLGLSLPV
-23 AAAEAPFY
+23 AAEAPFY

-45 RAYDLFEVADASVI
+45 RAYDLFQVADAAVI
-59 GTALKGPSDLA
+59 GTALKGPSDLC
-70 VSGEEI
+70 VSGDEI

-87 VLDSGFHLLR
+87 VLDSGFRRVR
-97 EWNGTESPDGRLDFA
+97 EWNGTDSPDGRLDFA
-112 APEGVFVTEDGRV
+112 APEGVFVAEDGRV
-125 LVADTGNGRL
+125 LIADTGNGRL

-150 PETDILPSD
+150 PVTDILPED
-159 FQYKPIKVAADKAG
+159 FQYRPIKVAADKAG

-186 LEFDREGRFTQTL
+186 LQFDREGRFIQTL
-199 GAAKVQVTVF
+199 GAAKVQVTAF
-209 DLFWRLI
+209 DLLWRLI
-216 STKAQQ
+216 STKEQQ

-235 LAVDEDGFVYASTS
+235 LAVDEDGFVYATTS
-249 IYEEYNIEGY
+249 IYEEYNIEAY
-259 GLTAVRKLNASGSDI
+259 GLTAVRKLNASGNDI
-274 LRYSMPLGELQYTV
+274 LRYSMPLGELAYTV

-297 IVDVYAGKNG
+297 IVDVYAGENG
-307 MFSILDANRGRV
+307 MFSILDANRGRL
-319 FTYDSTGMLLYIFGT
+319 FTYDNTGMLLYIFGT
-334 YGDMDGALKNPRAI
+334 YGDMGGALKNPRAI
-348 DKLGDL
+348 DKSGDL

-368 APTAYARSFDQAA
+368 SPTAYARSFDRAT

-393 AEWQN
+393 QEWRTI
-398 VLSLNGNSDIA
+398 LSLNGNSNIA

-417 FRTGDYEQAMDYF
+417 FRTGRYEEAMEYF
-430 RKAGDRTNYSKA
+430 HKAGDRANYSKA

-459 PAFFAALAVV
+459 PVFLAALALLVV
-469 IVAVKLKRKYR
+469 GVKLKRRYC
-480 PAHVD
+480 PARVD
-485 PRSFRG
+485 PQSFRG
-491 KLAYSRYVIFHPMD
+491 KLAFGRYVAFHPMD
-505 GFWDLKREK
+505 GFWDLKREN

-537 LTGFLFNTANLKELN
+537 LTGFLFNTANIKELN

-590 TGYALLPMLALNTV
+590 TGYALLPMLVLNTV

-615 EGDFYIFCVALGVLW
+615 EGDFYFFCVALGALW

-669 LLLVLLQQMVGFASD
+669 LLIVLLQQMIGFGSD
-684 FINEIFYRV
+684 LLNEIFYRV

>member
-1 MNRKWLRLAAA
+1 MSRKYLRFAVVLA
-12 ALTLLVCMSLS
+12 LLLGLSLPV
-23 AAAEAPFY
+23 AAEAPFY

-45 RAYDLFEVADASVI
+45 RAYDLFQVADAAVI
-59 GTALKGPSDLA
+59 GTALKGPSDLC
-70 VSGEEI
+70 VSGDEI

-87 VLDSGFHLLR
+87 VLDSGFRRVR
-97 EWNGTESPDGRLDFA
+97 EWNGTDSPDGRLDFA
-112 APEGVFVTEDGRV
+112 APEGVFVAEDGRV
-125 LVADTGNGRL
+125 LIADTGNGRL

-150 PETDILPSD
+150 PVTDILPED
-159 FQYKPIKVAADKAG
+159 FQYRPIKVAADKAG

-186 LEFDREGRFTQTL
+186 LQFDREGRFIQTL
-199 GAAKVQVTVF
+199 GAAKVQVTAF
-209 DLFWRLI
+209 DLLWRLI
-216 STKAQQ
+216 STKEQQ

-235 LAVDEDGFVYASTS
+235 LAVDEDGFVYATTS
-249 IYEEYNIEGY
+249 IYEEYNIEAY
-259 GLTAVRKLNASGSDI
+259 GLTAVRKLNASGNDI
-274 LRYSMPLGELQYTV
+274 LRYSMPLGELAYTV

-297 IVDVYAGKNG
+297 IVDVYAGENG

-319 FTYDSTGMLLYIFGT
+319 FTYDNTGMLLYIFGT
-334 YGDMDGALKNPRAI
+334 YGDMGGALKNPRAI
-348 DKLGDL
+348 DKSGDL

-368 APTAYARSFDQAA
+368 SPTAYARSFDRAT

-393 AEWQN
+393 QEWRTI
-398 VLSLNGNSDIA
+398 LSLNGNSNIA

-417 FRTGDYEQAMDYF
+417 FRTGRYEEAMEYF
-430 RKAGDRTNYSKA
+430 HKAGDRANYSKA

-459 PAFFAALAVV
+459 PVFLAVLALLV
-469 IVAVKLKRKYR
+469 VGVKLKRRYC
-480 PAHVD
+480 PARVD
-485 PRSFRG
+485 PQSFRG
-491 KLAYSRYVIFHPMD
+491 KLAFGRYVAFHPMD
-505 GFWDLKREK
+505 GFWDLKREN

-537 LTGFLFNTANLKELN
+537 LTGFLFNPANIKELN

-590 TGYALLPMLALNTV
+590 TGYALLPMLVLNTV

-615 EGDFYIFCVALGVLW
+615 EGDFYFFCVALGALW

-669 LLLVLLQQMVGFASD
+669 LLIVLLQQMIGFGSD
-684 FINEIFYRV
+684 LLNEIFYRV

>member
-1 MNRKWLRLAAA
+1 MSRKYLRFAVVLA
-12 ALTLLVCMSLS
+12 LLLGLSLPV
-23 AAAEAPFY
+23 AAEAPFY

-45 RAYDLFEVADASVI
+45 RAYDLFQVADAAVI
-59 GTALKGPSDLA
+59 GTALKGPSDLC
-70 VSGEEI
+70 VSGDEI

-87 VLDSGFHLLR
+87 VLDSGFRRVR
-97 EWNGTESPDGRLDFA
+97 EWNGTDSPDGRLDFA
-112 APEGVFVTEDGRV
+112 APEGVFVAEDGRV
-125 LVADTGNGRL
+125 LIADTGNGRL

-150 PETDILPSD
+150 PVTDILPED
-159 FQYKPIKVAADKAG
+159 FQYRPIKVAADKAG

-186 LEFDREGRFTQTL
+186 LQFDREGRFIQTL
-199 GAAKVQVTVF
+199 GAAKVQVTAF
-209 DLFWRLI
+209 DLLWRLI
-216 STKAQQ
+216 STKEQQ

-235 LAVDEDGFVYASTS
+235 LAVDEDGFVYATTS
-249 IYEEYNIEGY
+249 IYEEYNIEAY
-259 GLTAVRKLNASGSDI
+259 GLTAVRKLNASGNDI
-274 LRYSMPLGELQYTV
+274 LRYSMPLGELAYTV

-297 IVDVYAGKNG
+297 IVDVYAGENG

-319 FTYDSTGMLLYIFGT
+319 FTYDNTGMLLYIFGT
-334 YGDMDGALKNPRAI
+334 YGDMGGALKNPRAI
-348 DKLGDL
+348 DKSGDL

-368 APTAYARSFDQAA
+368 SPTAYARSFDRAT

-393 AEWQN
+393 QEWRTI
-398 VLSLNGNSDIA
+398 LSLNGNSNIA

-417 FRTGDYEQAMDYF
+417 FRTGRYEEAMEYF
-430 RKAGDRTNYSKA
+430 HKAGDRANYSKA

-459 PAFFAALAVV
+459 PVFLAVLALRV
-469 IVAVKLKRKYR
+469 VGVKLKRRYC
-480 PAHVD
+480 PARVD
-485 PRSFRG
+485 PQSFRG
-491 KLAYSRYVIFHPMD
+491 KLAFGRYVAFHPMD
-505 GFWDLKREK
+505 GFWDLKREN

-537 LTGFLFNTANLKELN
+537 LTGFLFNTANIKELN

-590 TGYALLPMLALNTV
+590 TGYALLPMLVLNTV

-615 EGDFYIFCVALGVLW
+615 EGDFYFFCVALGALW

-669 LLLVLLQQMVGFASD
+669 LLIVLLQQMIGFGSD
-684 FINEIFYRV
+684 LLNEIFYRV

>member
-1 MNRKWLRLAAA
+1 MSRKYLRFAVVLA
-12 ALTLLVCMSLS
+12 LLLGLSLPV
-23 AAAEAPFY
+23 AAEAPFY

-45 RAYDLFEVADASVI
+45 RAYDLFQVADAAVI
-59 GTALKGPSDLA
+59 GTALKGPSDLC
-70 VSGEEI
+70 VSGDEI

-87 VLDSGFHLLR
+87 VLDSGFRRVR
-97 EWNGTESPDGRLDFA
+97 EWNGTDSPDGRLDFA
-112 APEGVFVTEDGRV
+112 APEGVFVAEDGRV
-125 LVADTGNGRL
+125 LIADTGNGRL

-150 PETDILPSD
+150 PVTDILPED
-159 FQYKPIKVAADKAG
+159 FQYRPIKVAADKAG

-186 LEFDREGRFTQTL
+186 LQFDREGRFIQTL
-199 GAAKVQVTVF
+199 GAAKVQVTAF
-209 DLFWRLI
+209 DLLWRLI
-216 STKAQQ
+216 STKEQQ

-235 LAVDEDGFVYASTS
+235 LAVDEDGFVYATTS
-249 IYEEYNIEGY
+249 IYEEYNIEAY
-259 GLTAVRKLNASGSDI
+259 GLTAVRKLNASGNDI
-274 LRYSMPLGELQYTV
+274 LRYSMPLGELAYTV

-297 IVDVYAGKNG
+297 IVDVYAGENG

-319 FTYDSTGMLLYIFGT
+319 FTYDNTGMLLYIFGT
-334 YGDMDGALKNPRAI
+334 YGDMGGALKNPRAI
-348 DKLGDL
+348 DKSGDL

-368 APTAYARSFDQAA
+368 SPTAYARSFDRAT

-393 AEWQN
+393 QEWRTI
-398 VLSLNGNSDIA
+398 LSLNGNSNIA

-417 FRTGDYEQAMDYF
+417 FRTGRYEEAMEYF
-430 RKAGDRTNYSKA
+430 HKAGDRANYSKA

-459 PAFFAALAVV
+459 PVFLAVLALLV
-469 IVAVKLKRKYR
+469 VGVKLKRRYC
-480 PAHVD
+480 PARVD
-485 PRSFRG
+485 PQSFRG
-491 KLAYSRYVIFHPMD
+491 KLAFGRYVAFHPMD
-505 GFWDLKREK
+505 GFWDLKREN

-537 LTGFLFNTANLKELN
+537 LTGFLFNTANIKELN

-590 TGYALLPMLALNTV
+590 TGYALLPMLVLNTV

-615 EGDFYIFCVALGVLW
+615 EGDFYFFCVALGALW

-669 LLLVLLQQMVGFASD
+669 LLIVLLQQMIGFGSD
-684 FINEIFYRV
+684 LLNEIFYRV

>member
-1 MNRKWLRLAAA
+1 MSRKYLRFAVVLA
-12 ALTLLVCMSLS
+12 LLLGLSLPVV
-23 AAAEAPFY
+23 AEAPFY

-45 RAYDLFEVADASVI
+45 RAYDLFQVADAAVI
-59 GTALKGPSDLA
+59 GTALKGPSDLC
-70 VSGEEI
+70 VSGDEI

-87 VLDSGFHLLR
+87 VLDSGFRRVR
-97 EWNGTESPDGRLDFA
+97 EWNGTDSPDGRLDFA
-112 APEGVFVTEDGRV
+112 APEGVFVAEDGRV
-125 LVADTGNGRL
+125 LIADTGNGRL

-150 PETDILPSD
+150 PVTDILPED
-159 FQYKPIKVAADKAG
+159 FQYRPIKVAADKAG

-186 LEFDREGRFTQTL
+186 LQFDREGRFIQTL
-199 GAAKVQVTVF
+199 GAAKVQVTAF
-209 DLFWRLI
+209 DLLWRLI
-216 STKAQQ
+216 STKEQQ

-235 LAVDEDGFVYASTS
+235 LAVDEDGFVYATTS
-249 IYEEYNIEGY
+249 IYEEYNIEAY
-259 GLTAVRKLNASGSDI
+259 GLTAVRKLNASGNDI
-274 LRYSMPLGELQYTV
+274 LRYSMPLGELAYTV

-297 IVDVYAGKNG
+297 IVDVYAGENG

-319 FTYDSTGMLLYIFGT
+319 FTYDNTGMLLYIFGT
-334 YGDMDGALKNPRAI
+334 YGDMGGALKNPRAI
-348 DKLGDL
+348 DKSGDL

-368 APTAYARSFDQAA
+368 SPTAYARSFDRAT

-393 AEWQN
+393 QEWRTI
-398 VLSLNGNSDIA
+398 LSLNGNSNIA

-417 FRTGDYEQAMDYF
+417 FRTGRYEEAMEYF
-430 RKAGDRTNYSKA
+430 HKAGDRANYSKA

-459 PAFFAALAVV
+459 PVFLAALALLVV
-469 IVAVKLKRKYR
+469 GVKLKRRYC
-480 PAHVD
+480 PARVD
-485 PRSFRG
+485 PQSFRG
-491 KLAYSRYVIFHPMD
+491 KLAFGRYVAFHPMD
-505 GFWDLKREK
+505 GFWDLKREN

-537 LTGFLFNTANLKELN
+537 LTGFLFNTANIKELN

-590 TGYALLPMLALNTV
+590 TGYALLPMLVLNTV

-615 EGDFYIFCVALGVLW
+615 EGDFYFFCVALGALW

-669 LLLVLLQQMVGFASD
+669 LLIVLLQQMIGFGSD
-684 FINEIFYRV
+684 LLNEIFYRV

>member
-1 MNRKWLRLAAA
+1 MSRKYLRFAVVLA
-12 ALTLLVCMSLS
+12 LLLGLSLPV
-23 AAAEAPFY
+23 AAEAPFY

-45 RAYDLFEVADASVI
+45 RAYDLFQVADAAVI
-59 GTALKGPSDLA
+59 GTALKGPSDLC
-70 VSGEEI
+70 VSGDEI

-87 VLDSGFHLLR
+87 VLDSGFRRVR
-97 EWNGTESPDGRLDFA
+97 EWNGTDSPDGRLDFA
-112 APEGVFVTEDGRV
+112 APEGVFVAEDGRV
-125 LVADTGNGRL
+125 LIADTGNGRL

-150 PETDILPSD
+150 PVTDILPED
-159 FQYKPIKVAADKAG
+159 FQYRPIKVAADKAG

-186 LEFDREGRFTQTL
+186 LQFDREGRFIQTL
-199 GAAKVQVTVF
+199 GAAKVQVTAF
-209 DLFWRLI
+209 DLLWRLI
-216 STKAQQ
+216 STKEQQ

-235 LAVDEDGFVYASTS
+235 LAVDEDGFVYATTS
-249 IYEEYNIEGY
+249 IYEEYNIEAY
-259 GLTAVRKLNASGSDI
+259 GLTAVRKLNASGNDI
-274 LRYSMPLGELQYTV
+274 LRYSMPLGELAYTV

-297 IVDVYAGKNG
+297 IVDVYAGENG
-307 MFSILDANRGRV
+307 MFSILDANRGRL
-319 FTYDSTGMLLYIFGT
+319 FTYDNTGMLLYIFGT
-334 YGDMDGALKNPRAI
+334 YGDMGGALKNPRAI
-348 DKLGDL
+348 DKSGDL

-368 APTAYARSFDQAA
+368 SPTAYARSFDRAT

-393 AEWQN
+393 QEWRTI
-398 VLSLNGNSDIA
+398 LSLNGNSNIA

-417 FRTGDYEQAMDYF
+417 FRTGRYEEAMEYF
-430 RKAGDRTNYSKA
+430 HKAGDRANYSKA

-459 PAFFAALAVV
+459 PVFLAALALLVV
-469 IVAVKLKRKYR
+469 GVKLKRRYC
-480 PAHVD
+480 PARVD
-485 PRSFRG
+485 PQSFRG
-491 KLAYSRYVIFHPMD
+491 KLAFGRYVAFHPMD
-505 GFWDLKREK
+505 GFWDLKREN

-537 LTGFLFNTANLKELN
+537 LTGFLFNTANIKELN

-590 TGYALLPMLALNTV
+590 TGYALLPMLVLNTV

-615 EGDFYIFCVALGVLW
+615 EGDFYFFCVALGVLW

-642 HDYTLGRSLFVT
+642 HDYTLRRSLFVT

-669 LLLVLLQQMVGFASD
+669 LLIVLLQQMIGFGSD
-684 FINEIFYRV
+684 LLNEIFYRV

>member
-1 MNRKWLRLAAA
+1 MSRKYLRFAVVLA
-12 ALTLLVCMSLS
+12 LLLGLSLPVV
-23 AAAEAPFY
+23 AEAPFY
-31 DYTYDEWGDPVGAP
+31 DYTYDEWGEPVGAP
-45 RAYDLFEVADASVI
+45 RAYDLFQVADAAVI
-59 GTALKGPSDLA
+59 GTALKGPSDLC
-70 VSGEEI
+70 VSGDEI

-87 VLDSGFHLLR
+87 VLDSGFRRVR
-97 EWNGTESPDGRLDFA
+97 EWNGTDSPDGRLDFA
-112 APEGVFVTEDGRV
+112 APEGVFVAEDGRV
-125 LVADTGNGRL
+125 LIADTGNGRL

-150 PETDILPSD
+150 PVTDILPED
-159 FQYKPIKVAADKAG
+159 FQYRPVKVAADKAG

-186 LEFDREGRFTQTL
+186 LQFDREGRFIQTL
-199 GAAKVQVTVF
+199 GAAKVQVTAF
-209 DLFWRLI
+209 DLLWRLI
-216 STKAQQ
+216 STKEQQ

-235 LAVDEDGFVYASTS
+235 LAVDEDGFVYATTS
-249 IYEEYNIEGY
+249 IYEEYNIEAY
-259 GLTAVRKLNASGSDI
+259 GLTAVRKLNASGNDI
-274 LRYSMPLGELQYTV
+274 LRYSMPLGELAYTV

-297 IVDVYAGKNG
+297 IVDVYAGENG

-319 FTYDSTGMLLYIFGT
+319 FTYDNTGMLLYIFGT
-334 YGDMDGALKNPRAI
+334 YGDMGGALKNPRAI
-348 DKLGDL
+348 DKSGDL

-368 APTAYARSFDQAA
+368 SPTAYARSFDRAT

-393 AEWQN
+393 QEWRTI
-398 VLSLNGNSDIA
+398 LSLNGNSNIA

-417 FRTGDYEQAMDYF
+417 FRTGRYEEAMEYF
-430 RKAGDRTNYSKA
+430 HKAGDRANYSKA

-452 DGFMWAV
+452 DSFMWAV
-459 PAFFAALAVV
+459 PVFLAVLALLV
-469 IVAVKLKRKYR
+469 VGVKLKRRYC
-480 PAHVD
+480 PARVD
-485 PRSFRG
+485 PQSFRG
-491 KLAYSRYVIFHPMD
+491 KLAFGRYVAFHPMD
-505 GFWDLKREK
+505 GFWDLKREN

-537 LTGFLFNTANLKELN
+537 LTGFLFNTANIKELN

-590 TGYALLPMLALNTV
+590 TGYALLPMLVLNTV

-615 EGDFYIFCVALGVLW
+615 EGDFYFFCVALGVLW

-642 HDYTLGRSLFVT
+642 HDYTLRRSLFVT

-669 LLLVLLQQMVGFASD
+669 LLIVLLQQMIGFGSD
-684 FINEIFYRV
+684 LLNEIFYRV

>member
-1 MNRKWLRLAAA
+1 MSRKYLRFAVVLA
-12 ALTLLVCMSLS
+12 LLLGLSLPV
-23 AAAEAPFY
+23 AAEAPFY

-45 RAYDLFEVADASVI
+45 RAYDLFQVADAAVI
-59 GTALKGPSDLA
+59 GTALKGPSDLC
-70 VSGEEI
+70 VSGDEI

-87 VLDSGFHLLR
+87 VLDSGFRRVR
-97 EWNGTESPDGRLDFA
+97 EWNGTDSPDGRLDFA
-112 APEGVFVTEDGRV
+112 APEGVFVAEDGRV
-125 LVADTGNGRL
+125 LIADTGNGRL

-150 PETDILPSD
+150 PVTDILPED
-159 FQYKPIKVAADKAG
+159 FQYRPVKVAADKAG

-186 LEFDREGRFTQTL
+186 LQFDREGRFIQTL
-199 GAAKVQVTVF
+199 GAAKVQVTAF
-209 DLFWRLI
+209 DLLWRLI
-216 STKAQQ
+216 STKEQQ

-235 LAVDEDGFVYASTS
+235 LAVDEDGFVYATTS
-249 IYEEYNIEGY
+249 IYEEYNIEAY
-259 GLTAVRKLNASGSDI
+259 GLTAVRKLNASGNDI
-274 LRYSMPLGELQYTV
+274 LRYSMPLGELAYTV

-297 IVDVYAGKNG
+297 IVDVYAGENG

-319 FTYDSTGMLLYIFGT
+319 FTYDNTGMLLYIFGT
-334 YGDMDGALKNPRAI
+334 YGDMGGALKNPRAI
-348 DKLGDL
+348 DKSGDL

-368 APTAYARSFDQAA
+368 SPTAYARSFDRAT

-393 AEWQN
+393 QEWRTI
-398 VLSLNGNSDIA
+398 LSLNGNSNIA

-417 FRTGDYEQAMDYF
+417 FRTGRYEEAMEYF
-430 RKAGDRTNYSKA
+430 HKAGDRANYSKA

-452 DGFMWAV
+452 DSFMWAV
-459 PAFFAALAVV
+459 PVFLAVLALLV
-469 IVAVKLKRKYR
+469 VGVKLKRRYC
-480 PAHVD
+480 PARVD
-485 PRSFRG
+485 PQSFRG
-491 KLAYSRYVIFHPMD
+491 KLAFGRYVAFHPMD
-505 GFWDLKREK
+505 GFWDLKREN

-537 LTGFLFNTANLKELN
+537 LTGFLFNTANIKELN

-590 TGYALLPMLALNTV
+590 TGYALLPMLVLNTV

-615 EGDFYIFCVALGVLW
+615 EGDFYFFCVALGVLW

-642 HDYTLGRSLFVT
+642 HDYTLRRSLFVT

-669 LLLVLLQQMVGFASD
+669 LLIVLLQQMIGFGSD
-684 FINEIFYRV
+684 LLNEIFYRV